1 MSHQHRGQWGT
12 RAGFI
17 LAAIGSAVGL
27 GNIWRFPYMVASNG
41 GGAFMIV
48 FLIAMLTAGI
58 PIMILEFSIG
68 HKTHRSAPGALKF
81 LNTKWEWLGWLQVF
95 TCFAIVIYYSVIIA
109 WSLSYGLFSLQGLK
123 WGTDTAAF
131 FTGEYLKLES
141 GFSLGSFNLSVAIP
155 LIIVWVII
163 FASVIGGVKD
173 GIEKANK
180 IFMPLLAIL
189 VVIILIRGITLPGA
203 LAGLDYMFKP
213 DFSKLLNP
221 QVWIAAYGQVF
232 YSMSVAFGIM
242 ITYSSYLPDDSDI
255 ANNAFM
261 TGFADTS
268 FSLFAGLTVFSIM
281 GYMAYSQGKEVAEVA
296 GSGGIGLAFMVFP
309 EAINALPGLNGI
321 FGLVFFLVLSFAG
334 LTSAISLA
342 EVVISSFIDK
352 FHFNRKKVAVIVIL
366 VQGLISMVYATGSGL
381 NILDIVDA
389 FLNNYNIV
397 VSGLIE
403 IVLVAWV
410 YKLGDFKELI
420 NKVSEFRV
428 GLWWDFCLKFLTPI
442 FLAIM
447 LALKLINDFQKP
459 YGNYPQA
466 ALIILGWSMPI
477 LAFIVGIILAKLKDR
492 TLNS

>member
-309 EAINALPGLNGI
+309 EAINALPGFNGI

-352 FHFNRKKVAVIVIL
+352 FHFNRKKVADIVIL
-366 VQGLISMVYATGSGL
+366 IQGLISMVYATGSGL

-466 ALIILGWSMPI
+466 ALIILGWSMPV

>member
-189 VVIILIRGITLPGA
+189 VVIILIRGITLSGA

-466 ALIILGWSMPI
+466 ALIILGWSMPV

>member
-81 LNTKWEWLGWLQVF
+81 LNSKWEWLGWLQVF

-123 WGTDTAAF
+123 WGTDTVAF
-131 FTGEYLKLES
+131 FTGEYLKLER
-141 GFSLGSFNLSVAIP
+141 GFSLGNFNLGVAIP

-309 EAINALPGLNGI
+309 EAINALPGFNGI

-366 VQGLISMVYATGSGL
+366 IQGLISMVYATGSGL

-466 ALIILGWSMPI
+466 ALIILGWSMPV

>member
-81 LNTKWEWLGWLQVF
+81 LNPKWEWLGWLQVF

-123 WGTDTAAF
+123 WGTDTVAF

-141 GFSLGSFNLSVAIP
+141 GFSLGNFNLGVAIP

-242 ITYSSYLPDDSDI
+242 ITY
-255 ANNAFM
+255 
-261 TGFADTS
+261 
-268 FSLFAGLTVFSIM
+268 
-281 GYMAYSQGKEVAEVA
+281 
-296 GSGGIGLAFMVFP
+296 
-309 EAINALPGLNGI
+309 
-321 FGLVFFLVLSFAG
+321 
-334 LTSAISLA
+334 
-342 EVVISSFIDK
+342 
-352 FHFNRKKVAVIVIL
+352 
-366 VQGLISMVYATGSGL
+366 
-381 NILDIVDA
+381 
-389 FLNNYNIV
+389 
-397 VSGLIE
+397 
-403 IVLVAWV
+403 
-410 YKLGDFKELI
+410 
-420 NKVSEFRV
+420 
-428 GLWWDFCLKFLTPI
+428 C
-442 FLAIM
+442 
-447 LALKLINDFQKP
+447 
-459 YGNYPQA
+459 
-466 ALIILGWSMPI
+466 
-477 LAFIVGIILAKLKDR
+477 
-492 TLNS
+492 

>member
-309 EAINALPGLNGI
+309 AAINALPGLNGI

-366 VQGLISMVYATGSGL
+366 IQGLISMVYATGSGL